1 MTLVKLIAAFFM
13 VVWLSNGPVFAQAW
27 PSKPVRFVVPYAAGG
42 SGDVIG
48 RLIGSKLTEGG
59 WGQQVVLDNR
69 PGAAGT
75 IGVGIVARS
84 ATDGYTFLLGD
95 DGVVSIT
102 PHIQKSLAY
111 DPQKDFIPVVQLA
124 VVEFVL
130 TVHPSVAAT
139 SLAEFINLLK
149 REPGKY
155 SYASAGIGGI
165 HHLSMEWF
173 KQLAG
178 VNIIHVPY
186 KGSGQILPDV
196 ISGTIPI
203 TYTGLSQAMPH
214 VRAGKL
220 RALAIGGPNR
230 LDAAPGVPS
239 LSETFPGFNG
249 TVAWNLFA
257 PAGVSRDIVQRVN
270 ADVNRVLRDPEVSG
284 QLAARGLFP
293 LGGTPERFAEKI
305 RTDYARWGKLISDIG
320 VKAE

>member
-1 MTLVKLIAAFFM
+1 M
-13 VVWLSNGPVFAQAW
+13 
-27 PSKPVRFVVPYAAGG
+27 
-42 SGDVIG
+42 
-48 RLIGSKLTEGG
+48 
-59 WGQQVVLDNR
+59 LDNR

-75 IGVGIVARS
+75 IGAGIVARS
-84 ATDGYTFLLGD
+84 APDGYTFLLGD
-95 DGVVSIT
+95 DGVISIS
-102 PHIQKSLAY
+102 PHIQKSLSY

-130 TVHPSVAAT
+130 TVHPSVPAA
-139 SLAEFINLLK
+139 SLSEFINLLK

-155 SYASAGIGGI
+155 SYASAGIGSI

-173 KQLAG
+173 KQVSG
-178 VNIIHVPY
+178 VDVIHVPY

-203 TYTGLSQAMPH
+203 TYTGLAQTMPH

-230 LDAAPGVPS
+230 VEAAPGVPS

-257 PAGVSRDIVQRVN
+257 PAGMSRDLVQRVN
-270 ADVNRVLRDPEVSG
+270 TDVNRVLRDPDVSA
-284 QLAARGLFP
+284 QLTARGLFP
-293 LGGTPERFAEKI
+293 LGGTPERFADKM
-305 RTDYARWGKLISDIG
+305 RADYARWGKLIADIG
-320 VKAE
+320 MKAE